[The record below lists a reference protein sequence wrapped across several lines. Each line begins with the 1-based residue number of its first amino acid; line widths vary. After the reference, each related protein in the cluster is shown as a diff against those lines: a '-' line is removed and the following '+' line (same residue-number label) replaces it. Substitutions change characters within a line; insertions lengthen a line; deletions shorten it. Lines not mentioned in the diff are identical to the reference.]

1 MFFSGIFGGA
11 ALSLG
16 MDPEQERDPPP
27 PATPLTFPDYIGC
40 ETSSRDGSMSMPDFG
55 SLFTRV
61 AKPADIAQVHVDA
74 LNIEICPAQDIE
86 DLVPPD
92 SNGKSY
98 FPPLVLT
105 PDQAMKPE
113 AYAEETQGDPKV
125 GQQRNEFQ
133 NRLAELRI
141 DNDTAFRSLM
151 RTMKNGAR
159 AHKLA
164 YMRKFWEGLESM
176 SQYWDSSL
184 DQYYEVTGSS
194 KNNEQSAKRQRL
206 DVAQNRPDQSI
217 SSAPVSRQDDSTPK
231 VPLDATETQNQ
242 KPESVSTSAHDSS
255 DDELGLSGH
264 KIRSDASNP
273 EAQPR
278 LRYKGRRTHTGREIP
293 DQFRTETVRAFVEGT
308 VWAFQCSVA
317 PPRLMP
323 IVQFGKLNLPVR
335 QSAAVYRQPKE
346 RMRARSGRVEGPMV
360 AVQVRAD
367 TDFIDGDGNRL
378 LDKSRLDLMR
388 ELGGL
393 LQLAQE
399 RRREGKAEVKPG
411 EGKWWTTKP
420 RWGGG
425 AGGEVQNEEGNTDIM
440 QVADDVL
447 GQVKGEPKVEAP
459 KVKREKDG
467 SRVRK
472 KKTPAE
478 LWKELRCGSSYWDP
492 KTDYAAI
499 GKDPSSPY
507 DEIFMVSS
515 LNRHICVVKLTVHE
529 AYVDSLAT
537 GAAPVPP
544 PEDSQWCRPRL
555 QRSQWFDLFDMDQRI
570 DAFRGLW
577 GIMAYLSREVGPKE
591 CPDLDVME
599 SCKGEQNVSMA
610 GTE

>member
-16 MDPEQERDPPP
+16 TDPEQERDPPP
-27 PATPLTFPDYIGC
+27 HATPVTFPDYTGC
-40 ETSSRDGSMSMPDFG
+40 ETPARDGSVSMPDFS
-55 SLFTRV
+55 SLFAKV
-61 AKPADIAQVHVDA
+61 AKPADIAQIHVDA

-86 DLVPPD
+86 DLVPTD
-92 SNGKSY
+92 SSGKSY
-98 FPPLVLT
+98 FPPLILT
-105 PDQAMKPE
+105 PDQAITPE
-113 AYAEETQGDPKV
+113 AYSEEAQGDSKV
-125 GQQRNEFQ
+125 SQQRKEFQ
-133 NRLAELRI
+133 NRLAELRV
-141 DNDTAFRSLM
+141 DNDTAFRSLT
-151 RTMKNGAR
+151 RTMKNGAK
-159 AHKLA
+159 AHRLA

-176 SQYWDSSL
+176 SQYWDTSL
-184 DQYYEVTGSS
+184 DQYYEVNGSS
-194 KNNEQSAKRQRL
+194 KKNEQSAKRQRL
-206 DVAQNRPDQSI
+206 DMAQNRCDQSI
-217 SSAPVSRQDDSTPK
+217 SSAPVLKQDDATPGS
-231 VPLDATETQNQ
+231 PLDATEVQTE
-242 KPESVSTSAHDSS
+242 KEESVPKAAHNGS
-255 DDELGLSGH
+255 DDGPDSPGHNISLG
-264 KIRSDASNP
+264 ASSP
-273 EAQPR
+273 EAQSR

-293 DQFRTETVRAFVEGT
+293 DQFRAETVRAF
-308 VWAFQCSVA
+308 
-317 PPRLMP
+317 
-323 IVQFGKLNLPVR
+323 FGKLNLPVR

-367 TDFIDGDGNRL
+367 TDFIDGDGNCL
-378 LDKSRLDLMR
+378 LDKSRLDLIR

-425 AGGEVQNEEGNTDIM
+425 TGGEVQNEEGNTDIM

-447 GQVKGEPKVEAP
+447 GQAKGEPKVEAA

-478 LWKELRCGSSYWDP
+478 LWKELKCGSSHWDP

-515 LNRHICVVKLTVHE
+515 LNHHICMVKLTVHA
-529 AYVDSLAT
+529 AYVDALAT

-544 PEDSQWCRPRL
+544 PEDSDWCRPKL
-555 QRSQWFDLFDMDQRI
+555 QRSKWFDLFDMDQRI
-570 DAFRGLW
+570 DSFRGLW
-577 GIMAYLSREVGPKE
+577 GIMAYLSREVGPKQ

-599 SCKGEQNVSMA
+599 SGKGEQNVSMA
-610 GTE
+610 GME